1 MNMSHVGYADIRIT
15 SSGTQRSAMQTD
27 DDKLQITTT
36 AGILKVYNFYPTSSF
51 IATGVGYKNRSSC

>member
-1 MNMSHVGYADIRIT
+1 MNMAHVGYADIHIT

-36 AGILKVYNFYPTSSF
+36 AGILKVYNLSHY
-51 IATGVGYKNRSSC
+51 IIHGNRRWL